1 MPKLTNLAIFWKPD
15 ACSQTVLPDSLLSD
29 MNLLVSVLK
38 KIFFSF
44 LLQFAI
50 LVVFS
55 YVQNSCVIEWN
66 KTILQAYIFYF
77 MCVHMALL
85 HSRLFMPIQWL
96 IGCSNFV
103 VLMDLFSKDFWF
115 GISKQIFYNFSHF
128 SPSYLFTFASWCL
141 IFQYMYFIYFYL
153 FFFFVFFFQF
163 YYFLNSFLSIYFSSF
178 SIIIIVS

>member
-1 MPKLTNLAIFWKPD
+1 
-15 ACSQTVLPDSLLSD
+15 
-29 MNLLVSVLK
+29 MNLLVSELK
-38 KIFFSF
+38 IIFFSF

-103 VLMDLFSKDFWF
+103 VLMDLFSKLF
-115 GISKQIFYNFSHF
+115 NFLQF
-128 SPSYLFTFASWCL
+128 FTFFSVL
-141 IFQYMYFIYFYL
+141 FFYFFFKMFDFSIHGFYL
-153 FFFFVFFFQF
+153 FFFFFQF
-163 YYFLNSFLSIYFSSF
+163 YYFLNIFLSIYFSTL

>member
-1 MPKLTNLAIFWKPD
+1 MMLAVKQ
-15 ACSQTVLPDSLLSD
+15 CYQTALRNFKYLLSD
-29 MNLLVSVLK
+29 MNLLVSELKK
-38 KIFFSF
+38 KIFLSF

-128 SPSYLFTFASWCL
+128 SPSYLFTFSSRCL
-141 IFQYMYFIYFYL
+141 ILQYMDFNI
-153 FFFFVFFFQF
+153 FFF
-163 YYFLNSFLSIYFSSF
+163 S
-178 SIIIIVS
+178 

>member
-1 MPKLTNLAIFWKPD
+1 
-15 ACSQTVLPDSLLSD
+15 
-29 MNLLVSVLK
+29 MNLLVSELK
-38 KIFFSF
+38 IIFFSF

-115 GISKQIFYNFSHF
+115 VISKLFNFLHF
-128 SPSYLFTFASWCL
+128 FTFFSVL
-141 IFQYMYFIYFYL
+141 SFYFCFMMFDFSIHVFYL
-153 FFFFVFFFQF
+153 FLFFFVIF
-163 YYFLNSFLSIYFSSF
+163 F
-178 SIIIIVS
+178 SILLLFK

>member
-1 MPKLTNLAIFWKPD
+1 MTLLPWVLLPLLPCLRRRGKIWKKQVFVVFWRSSYLMYALID
-15 ACSQTVLPDSLLSD
+15 I
-29 MNLLVSVLK
+29 NLLVSELK
-38 KIFFSF
+38 IIFFSF

-96 IGCSNFV
+96 IACSNFV
-103 VLMDLFSKDFWF
+103 VLMDLFSKDFWL
-115 GISKQIFYNFSHF
+115 GISKLFNFLQF
-128 SPSYLFTFASWCL
+128 FTFFSV
-141 IFQYMYFIYFYL
+141 L
-153 FFFFVFFFQF
+153 FFYFFFKMF
-163 YYFLNSFLSIYFSSF
+163 DF
-178 SIIIIVS
+178 SIHGFY

>member
-1 MPKLTNLAIFWKPD
+1 MYENHRKNLIQHCKHFTFLSRQKLIKNAKNGPFWRGFKKLMLAVKQ
-15 ACSQTVLPDSLLSD
+15 CYQTALRNFKYLLSD
-29 MNLLVSVLK
+29 MNLLVSELKK

-103 VLMDLFSKDFWF
+103 VLMDLFSKDF
-115 GISKQIFYNFSHF
+115 
-128 SPSYLFTFASWCL
+128 
-141 IFQYMYFIYFYL
+141 
-153 FFFFVFFFQF
+153 
-163 YYFLNSFLSIYFSSF
+163 
-178 SIIIIVS
+178 